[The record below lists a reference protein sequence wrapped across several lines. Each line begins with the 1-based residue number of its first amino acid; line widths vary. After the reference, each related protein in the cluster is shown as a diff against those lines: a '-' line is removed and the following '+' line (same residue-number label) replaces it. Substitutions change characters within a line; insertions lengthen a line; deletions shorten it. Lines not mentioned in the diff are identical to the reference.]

1 MKSLIILEQTPTN
14 FYRDPWQK
22 WHLDRWLCVGLLM
35 LCTMGLIILYSA
47 GNQNLG
53 VIIRQIIRLGI
64 AFAVM
69 FVIAQIP
76 PAKMRAWSPW
86 LYGAGLTLVIAV
98 LIMGQIGKGAQRWLD
113 LGIVTFQPSEIMKI
127 AVPMTVAWYLN
138 DGTLPPSFK
147 KLFVSSILIFVPA
160 LMIAKQPDMS
170 TALMIIFSSAA
181 CLFLAGLSWKI
192 ISSLIVFASAL
203 TPIFWHFMYDYQ
215 RQRILTFLNP
225 ERDPLGKGYHI
236 IQSKIAIGSGGFFG
250 KGWLQGTQSQLD
262 FLPEHAT
269 DFIFAVCGEE
279 FGFVGCF
286 ILLMVYAFIIA
297 RCFFIAF
304 RAQDTFTRL
313 LAGSLGATF
322 FLSVFVNTGMVI
334 GVLPVAGIPLPL
346 VSYGGTSMVTMFAM
360 FGILMSIQ
368 THRNLLTK

>member
-1 MKSLIILEQTPTN
+1 MTPTN
-14 FYRDPWQK
+14 FHRDPWQK
-22 WHLDRWLCVGLLM
+22 WHIDRLLFVGLLV
-35 LCTMGLIILYSA
+35 LCAIGLTILFSA
-47 GNQNLG
+47 ANKSVGLEVKQM
-53 VIIRQIIRLGI
+53 IRLGI

-69 FVIAQIP
+69 FVIAQIHP
-76 PAKMRAWSPW
+76 SKMRAWAIW
-86 LYGAGLTLVIAV
+86 LYVVGLLLVIAV
-98 LIMGQIGKGAQRWLD
+98 LIMGQIGKGAERWLD
-113 LGIVTFQPSEIMKI
+113 LGIISFQPSEIMKV
-127 AVPMTVAWYLN
+127 AVPMTIAWYLH
-138 DGTLPPSFK
+138 DGTLPPNFK
-147 KLFVSSILIFVPA
+147 KIGVSGILILVPA
-160 LMIAKQPDMS
+160 LIIAKQPDLG
-170 TALMIIFSSAA
+170 TALMIIVSGAA
-181 CLFLAGLSWKI
+181 CLFLAGLSWK
-192 ISSLIVFASAL
+192 LIGGLIAVTSAL

-250 KGWLQGTQSQLD
+250 KGWMQGTQSQLD

-269 DFIFAVCGEE
+269 DFIFAVCSEE
-279 FGFVGCF
+279 FGFIGCF
-286 ILLMVYAFIIA
+286 ILLSVYAFIVA
-297 RCFFIAF
+297 RCFFIAL

-313 LAGSLGATF
+313 LAGSLGTTF

-334 GVLPVAGIPLPL
+334 GILPVVGIPLPL

>member
-1 MKSLIILEQTPTN
+1 MKSFMKLEPTPTN
-14 FYRDPWQK
+14 LYRDPWQK
-22 WHLDRWLCVGLLM
+22 WHLDYTLFLSLIILCAIGL
-35 LCTMGLIILYSA
+35 TILYSA
-47 GNQNLG
+47 ANKNMEL
-53 VIIRQIIRLGI
+53 VVKQIIRLGI
-64 AFAVM
+64 AYAAM

-76 PAKMRAWSPW
+76 PSKMRAWAIW
-86 LYGAGLTLVIAV
+86 LYGIGLTLVAAV

-113 LGIVTFQPSEIMKI
+113 LGILTFQPSEIMKI

-138 DGTLPPSFK
+138 DGTLPPNLK
-147 KLFVSSILIFVPA
+147 KISISGLLILFPA
-160 LMIAKQPDMS
+160 AMIAKQPDLG
-170 TALMIIFSSAA
+170 TALMIVVSGAA

-192 ISSLIVFASAL
+192 ITGLALLGGAL

-225 ERDPLGKGYHI
+225 ERDPLNKGYHI

-262 FLPEHAT
+262 FLPEHTT

-286 ILLMVYAFIIA
+286 VLLAVYAFIIT
-297 RCFFIAF
+297 RCFFIAI

-313 LAGSLGATF
+313 LAGSLGTTF
-322 FLSVFVNTGMVI
+322 FLSVFVNTGMVVGI
-334 GVLPVAGIPLPL
+334 LPVVGIPLPL